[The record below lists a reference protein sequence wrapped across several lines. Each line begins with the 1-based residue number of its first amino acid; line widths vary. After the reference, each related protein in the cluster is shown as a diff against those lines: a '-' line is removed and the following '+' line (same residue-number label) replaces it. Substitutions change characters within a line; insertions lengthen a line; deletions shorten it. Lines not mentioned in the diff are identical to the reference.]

1 MKKKEV
7 YYAFSFL
14 IFVSLFMW
22 FYFESHRHIT
32 NLHLEKNKVK
42 LVRQNVSKNFNANHY
57 TKLRSGSFNKT
68 PF

>member
-7 YYAFSFL
+7 YYALSFL

-42 LVRQNVSKNFNANHY
+42 LVRQNVSKTF
-57 TKLRSGSFNKT
+57 KCSIFQKT
-68 PF
+68 CLQRK